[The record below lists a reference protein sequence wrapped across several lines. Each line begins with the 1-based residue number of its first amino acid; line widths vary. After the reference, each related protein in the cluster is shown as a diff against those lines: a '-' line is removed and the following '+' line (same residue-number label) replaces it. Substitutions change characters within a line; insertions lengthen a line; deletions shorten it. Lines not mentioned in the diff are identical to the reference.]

1 MQAWVLIISCYF
13 LTNLGTTAFSSSMK
27 ITQSLFFSQQGTVKD
42 VLEIDVPTFSTLQK
56 LVYVH
61 ALI

>member
-1 MQAWVLIISCYF
+1 
-13 LTNLGTTAFSSSMK
+13 MK